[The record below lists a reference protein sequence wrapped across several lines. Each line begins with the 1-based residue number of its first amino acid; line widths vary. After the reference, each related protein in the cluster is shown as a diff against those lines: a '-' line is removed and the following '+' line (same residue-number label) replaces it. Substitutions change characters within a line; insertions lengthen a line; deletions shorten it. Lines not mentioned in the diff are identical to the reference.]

1 MFKTLRIIC
10 CIIAALIVA
19 ASVFI
24 FVYANMVWGF
34 VSILVAAVFFGLMI
48 FFKSKQEAEELKKNP
63 PPPVG
68 DFITGKVPTD
78 NNDENQY

>member
-24 FVYANMVWGF
+24 FVYAGLIWGF
-34 VSILVAAVFFGLMI
+34 VSVLVAAVFFALMI
-48 FFKSKQEAEELKKNP
+48 FFKSRQEAEENEKNP

-68 DFITGKVPTD
+68 DFITGKVPAD
-78 NNDENQY
+78 DNDENQY